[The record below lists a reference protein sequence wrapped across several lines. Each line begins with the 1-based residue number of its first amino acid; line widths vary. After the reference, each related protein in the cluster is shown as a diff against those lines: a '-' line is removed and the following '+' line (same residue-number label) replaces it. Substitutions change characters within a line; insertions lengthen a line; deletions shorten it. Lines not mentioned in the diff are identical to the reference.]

1 MNEKDKII
9 ARALQKS
16 FTQESRKNIELCHRI
31 ENNLPPRSRTNMFLL
46 ITFVATIV
54 ITSTFMLVQWNNVSS
69 IIENLQNFVVSPMID
84 KGDTIAYILG
94 IMLTGFII
102 VWQILSFIDDY
113 YSIKNE
119 DIMIQTLRGK
129 E

>member
-16 FTQESRKNIELCHRI
+16 FTQESRKNRELCHRI

-54 ITSTFMLVQWNNVSS
+54 ITSTFMLVHWSNISA
-69 IIENLQNFVVSPMID
+69 IIENSQNFIVSPMID

>member
-1 MNEKDKII
+1 
-9 ARALQKS
+9 
-16 FTQESRKNIELCHRI
+16 
-31 ENNLPPRSRTNMFLL
+31 
-46 ITFVATIV
+46 
-54 ITSTFMLVQWNNVSS
+54 MLVHWSDIS
-69 IIENLQNFVVSPMID
+69 AIIENSQNFVVSPMID

-119 DIMIQTLRGK
+119 DILRQTLRGK

>member
-1 MNEKDKII
+1 
-9 ARALQKS
+9 
-16 FTQESRKNIELCHRI
+16 
-31 ENNLPPRSRTNMFLL
+31 
-46 ITFVATIV
+46 
-54 ITSTFMLVQWNNVSS
+54 MLVHWSDIS
-69 IIENLQNFVVSPMID
+69 AIIENSQNFVVSPMID

>member
-54 ITSTFMLVQWNNVSS
+54 ITSTFMLVHWSNISA
-69 IIENLQNFVVSPMID
+69 IIENLQKFVVSPMVD

-94 IMLTGFII
+94 IMLVGFII
-102 VWQILSFIDDY
+102 VWQVLSFIDDY
-113 YSIKNE
+113 YCIKNE

>member
-1 MNEKDKII
+1 
-9 ARALQKS
+9 
-16 FTQESRKNIELCHRI
+16 
-31 ENNLPPRSRTNMFLL
+31 
-46 ITFVATIV
+46 
-54 ITSTFMLVQWNNVSS
+54 MLVHWSDIS
-69 IIENLQNFVVSPMID
+69 AIIENSQNFVVSPMID

-119 DIMIQTLRGK
+119 DILRQTLRAK

>member
-1 MNEKDKII
+1 
-9 ARALQKS
+9 
-16 FTQESRKNIELCHRI
+16 
-31 ENNLPPRSRTNMFLL
+31 
-46 ITFVATIV
+46 
-54 ITSTFMLVQWNNVSS
+54 MLVQWNNVSA
-69 IIENLQNFVVSPMID
+69 IIENLQNFVVSPLID

>member
-1 MNEKDKII
+1 
-9 ARALQKS
+9 
-16 FTQESRKNIELCHRI
+16 
-31 ENNLPPRSRTNMFLL
+31 MFLL

-54 ITSTFMLVQWNNVSS
+54 ITSTFMLVHWSNISA
-69 IIENLQNFVVSPMID
+69 IIENSQNFVVSPMID

>member
-1 MNEKDKII
+1 
-9 ARALQKS
+9 
-16 FTQESRKNIELCHRI
+16 
-31 ENNLPPRSRTNMFLL
+31 
-46 ITFVATIV
+46 
-54 ITSTFMLVQWNNVSS
+54 MLVQWNNVSA
-69 IIENLQNFVVSPMID
+69 IIENLQKFVVSPMVD

-94 IMLTGFII
+94 IMLVGFII
-102 VWQILSFIDDY
+102 VWQVLSFIDDY

>member
-54 ITSTFMLVQWNNVSS
+54 ITSTLMLVQWNNVSA
-69 IIENLQNFVVSPMID
+69 IIENLQKFVVSPMID

-94 IMLTGFII
+94 IMLVGFII

>member
-1 MNEKDKII
+1 
-9 ARALQKS
+9 
-16 FTQESRKNIELCHRI
+16 
-31 ENNLPPRSRTNMFLL
+31 
-46 ITFVATIV
+46 
-54 ITSTFMLVQWNNVSS
+54 MLVHWSNISA
-69 IIENLQNFVVSPMID
+69 IIENSQNFVVSPMID

-102 VWQILSFIDDY
+102 VWQVLSFIDDY

>member
-1 MNEKDKII
+1 
-9 ARALQKS
+9 
-16 FTQESRKNIELCHRI
+16 
-31 ENNLPPRSRTNMFLL
+31 
-46 ITFVATIV
+46 
-54 ITSTFMLVQWNNVSS
+54 MLVQWNNVSA
-69 IIENLQNFVVSPMID
+69 IIENLQKLVVSPMVD

-94 IMLTGFII
+94 IMLVGFII
-102 VWQILSFIDDY
+102 VWQVLSFIDDY

>member
-1 MNEKDKII
+1 
-9 ARALQKS
+9 
-16 FTQESRKNIELCHRI
+16 
-31 ENNLPPRSRTNMFLL
+31 
-46 ITFVATIV
+46 
-54 ITSTFMLVQWNNVSS
+54 MLVQWSNISA
-69 IIENLQNFVVSPMID
+69 IIENLQKLVVSPMVD

-94 IMLTGFII
+94 IMLVGFII

>member
-16 FTQESRKNIELCHRI
+16 FTQESRKNRELCHRI

-46 ITFVATIV
+46 ITFAVTIV
-54 ITSTFMLVQWNNVSS
+54 ITSTLMLVQWNNVSA
-69 IIENLQNFVVSPMID
+69 IIENLQKFVVSPMVD

-94 IMLTGFII
+94 IMLVGFII
-102 VWQILSFIDDY
+102 VWQVLSFIDDY
-113 YSIKNE
+113 YCIKNE

>member
-1 MNEKDKII
+1 
-9 ARALQKS
+9 
-16 FTQESRKNIELCHRI
+16 
-31 ENNLPPRSRTNMFLL
+31 
-46 ITFVATIV
+46 
-54 ITSTFMLVQWNNVSS
+54 MLVQWNNVSA
-69 IIENLQNFVVSPMID
+69 IIENLQKFVVSPMID

>member
-1 MNEKDKII
+1 
-9 ARALQKS
+9 
-16 FTQESRKNIELCHRI
+16 
-31 ENNLPPRSRTNMFLL
+31 
-46 ITFVATIV
+46 
-54 ITSTFMLVQWNNVSS
+54 MLVHWSNISA
-69 IIENLQNFVVSPMID
+69 IIENSQNFVVSPMID